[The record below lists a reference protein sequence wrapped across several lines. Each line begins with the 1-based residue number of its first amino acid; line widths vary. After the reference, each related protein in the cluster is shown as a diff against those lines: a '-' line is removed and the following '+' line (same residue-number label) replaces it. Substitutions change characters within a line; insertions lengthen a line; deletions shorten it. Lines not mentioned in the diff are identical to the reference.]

1 MPMAPQAVLVWLLSG
16 VAVSRTHLGRRRDLG
31 GLLRL
36 LLAAHGHWLVWGRV
50 ERGPPAEVWHHA
62 PRRRRGQMHGRLYA
76 LLNH

>member
-50 ERGPPAEVWHHA
+50 ERG
-62 PRRRRGQMHGRLYA
+62 RRRRSAHHVDAVARCTA
-76 LLNH
+76 DSTVHFA